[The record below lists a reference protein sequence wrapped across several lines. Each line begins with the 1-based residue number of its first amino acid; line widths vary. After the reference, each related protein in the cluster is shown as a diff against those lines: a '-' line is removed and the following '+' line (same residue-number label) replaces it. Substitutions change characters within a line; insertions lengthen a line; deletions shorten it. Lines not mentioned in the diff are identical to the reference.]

1 MFAPLGGRWTS
12 DEEDSAEQQP
22 RSRVSCGWEG
32 GGPEHPA
39 AGARRPLLYRWCDH
53 REDRLVEAAC
63 ETGIGLMGP
72 P

>member
-1 MFAPLGGRWTS
+1 MQSNSLAPV
-12 DEEDSAEQQP
+12 
-22 RSRVSCGWEG
+22 SRGWEG

-39 AGARRPLLYRWCDH
+39 AGAVVLFLYRWRDH

-72 P
+72 PIVDLNLS